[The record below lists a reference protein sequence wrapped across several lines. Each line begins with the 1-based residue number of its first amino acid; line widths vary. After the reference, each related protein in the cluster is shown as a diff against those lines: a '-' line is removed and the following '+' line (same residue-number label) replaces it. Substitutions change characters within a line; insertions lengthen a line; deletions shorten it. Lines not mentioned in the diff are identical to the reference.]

1 VFDEGRISVKR
12 PAFLA
17 TTTALFLALA
27 VAGAVGA
34 RSTADTIQ
42 LAAVLTAAD
51 EVPAPTG
58 DVTAARGAFTVTAT
72 RSATGA
78 TLTWQLTF
86 SGLTGP
92 AAAAHIHTAARG
104 VAGPVTVSLCG
115 PCESGASGTAEVTTA
130 VLQALQTGGTYAN
143 VHTAQNRGGEIR
155 GQIAVRAAV
164 RTTLTARQEV
174 PRPKGNVRRAR
185 ATFTATVTKSDS
197 GTALVWRLTHGRLT
211 GRALAAHI
219 HTGRV
224 GRAGPVAISLCG
236 PCRTG
241 MSGRATVNARTLAA
255 LEAGRAYVNVHTR
268 RNPGGEVRGQIAAVP
283 LTITG

>member
-1 VFDEGRISVKR
+1 VKR
-12 PAFLA
+12 HAFFA
-17 TTTALFLALA
+17 TAAALGLALA

-34 RSTADTIQ
+34 RSNANTIRLTA
-42 LAAVLTAAD
+42 ALTAAD
-51 EVPAPTG
+51 EVPAPAG
-58 DVTAARGAFTVTAT
+58 DVSAARGAFTVTAT

-86 SGLTGP
+86 SGLTGA

-130 VLQALQTGGTYAN
+130 VLESLQTGGTYAN

-155 GQIAVRAAV
+155 GQIAVQAAV
-164 RTTLTARQEV
+164 RTVLTARQEV
-174 PRPKGNVRRAR
+174 PRPKGKVNRAR
-185 ATFTATVTKSDS
+185 ATFTATITKSDG
-197 GTALVWRLTHGRLT
+197 GTAIVWRLTHGRLT
-211 GRALAAHI
+211 GPAVAAHI
-219 HTGRV
+219 HTGRA

-236 PCRTG
+236 PCR
-241 MSGRATVNARTLAA
+241 SVANGRATVNATTLAA
-255 LEAGRAYVNVHTR
+255 LEAGRAYVNIHTR